1 MFVGHF
7 GLGLAAK
14 RTVATVSLG
23 TLFLAVQL
31 ADALWPMRRDAWAA
45 LVLGAGVVSH
55 WILDVVVHR
64 PDLPVL
70 PRGPYMPWTFA
81 IEGAV
86 YAIGVT
92 IYLRATT
99 AKDRTPFGPT
109 PPSDTAVAVSGL
121 AMWVVVPWGY
131 WIDRHRSGV
140 RVEKGGGR

>member
-1 MFVGHF
+1 VFVGHF

-14 RTVATVSLG
+14 RIVPTVSLG

-31 ADALWPMRRDAWAA
+31 ADALWPMRRAAWAA

-55 WILDVVVHR
+55 WVLDVVVHG

-99 AKDRTPFGPT
+99 AKDRIGRDGPW
-109 PPSDTAVAVSGL
+109 SLVRSAVWRCGWSS
-121 AMWVVVPWGY
+121 P
-131 WIDRHRSGV
+131 
-140 RVEKGGGR
+140 GGTGSTGTGPQ